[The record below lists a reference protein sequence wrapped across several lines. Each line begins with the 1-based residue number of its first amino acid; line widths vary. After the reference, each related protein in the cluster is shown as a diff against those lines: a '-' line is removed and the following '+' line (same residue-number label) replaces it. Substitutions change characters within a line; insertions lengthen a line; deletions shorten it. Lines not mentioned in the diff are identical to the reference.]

1 MKNNKQPTKSSAP
14 ENIKS
19 AAPSSGPSVAI
30 NAQYVKDLSFE
41 NPNAPTSLTQQKDT
55 PQIEVALD
63 LEAKALQNDVYE
75 ITLKINAS
83 AKAGETPLFVA
94 ELAYSGIFT
103 LAGID
108 PEQKEMILLIHC
120 PTILFPFARRV
131 LADVTRD
138 GGFQPLM
145 LDPIDFAALYQQR
158 SVENNPAPTK

>member
-1 MKNNKQPTKSSAP
+1 MKNNKSLEKKTENKNTKPVPSTPTATST
-14 ENIKS
+14 
-19 AAPSSGPSVAI
+19 SGPSVAI

-41 NPNAPTSLTQQKDT
+41 NPNAPVSLTQQKDT

-63 LEAKALQNDVYE
+63 LEATAIQDDVYE

-83 AKAGETPLFVA
+83 AKAGESPLFIA
-94 ELAYSGIFT
+94 ELSYSGIFT
-103 LAGID
+103 LTGID
-108 PEQKEMILLIHC
+108 QEQKEMILLIHC

-131 LADVTRD
+131 LSDVTRD

-158 SVENNPAPTK
+158 KVEK